1 VYKLVTDA
9 VAKDNLYRKQ
19 VDDPSPAVADPL
31 QQGQSAELDRFNALL
46 SMIDKGSP

>member
-19 VDDPSPAVADPL
+19 VDD
-31 QQGQSAELDRFNALL
+31 LL
-46 SMIDKGSP
+46 RPWLIRCSKAKVRS